1 MSSFG
6 GRMKEYPNI
15 SLDRFDRDNL
25 HARAYFLSHCH
36 KDHMKGLKGPLLKRK
51 LKFSLTV
58 KLYCSPVTKELLLN
72 NPKYGFWE
80 DHIVALEVDNP
91 TQISLVDEITGEK
104 EDIVVTL
111 LPAGHCPGSVMFL
124 IEGNQ
129 GTVLYTGD
137 FRLAKGE
144 VARMEFLHS
153 GGRVKDIQSVYVDT
167 TFCDPSFFQI
177 PSREAC
183 LNGIMEL
190 VRDWIIQSPYHVVWF
205 NCKAAYGYEYLF
217 TNLSEEFGRQIHVK
231 NMDMFRRM
239 PEILCHLTTDR
250 MTQIHACRHPK
261 DEEFLR
267 GSRLPCGS
275 TAPNGTPLNIISIK
289 PSTMWF
295 GERTRKAN
303 VVVKTG
309 ASSYRACFSFH
320 SSYSEIEDFL
330 SYICPVNIYP
340 NVIPLGRTLD
350 NVKEI
355 LKPLCREHSR
365 RGAITYKPL
374 GTLKRAKVENTSVD
388 SDSEDELFEMEEVT
402 PWRRKKPPPKRL
414 KPLSPEKTEPPNC
427 QEDLCLQLHTVQQ
440 NGNYID
446 CTESNDDD
454 EEEEEEGE
462 SATEKPCFDHLT
474 KSSGG
479 QNPACSPPSEPAEG
493 SVDQHKM
500 VDVACPESEPPKWEA
515 FFTADPVLTDEG
527 SELESSQNSRAL
539 SAERPSPWSPNLFS
553 DSDDDS
559 THISSQSTHVSDPGT
574 DGLSQVDT
582 VLLPPEE
589 KIAELQR
596 NQQRDPHKANHEG
609 NHNNWDRDAGSLED
623 GNNFPPQTI
632 SPEKSESQMS
642 SDFEISSTPD
652 SQVPKTEDLKDL
664 YKKLA
669 AGEAIVL
676 NRGSQ

>member
-72 NPKYGFWE
+72 NPKYWFWE

-91 TQISLVDEITGEK
+91 TQISLVDEISGEK

-153 GGRVKDIQSVYVDT
+153 GGRVKDIKSVYVDS
-167 TFCDPSFFQI
+167 TFFDPSFFQI

-183 LNGIMEL
+183 LNGIREL
-190 VRDWIIQSPYHVVWF
+190 VGDWIARGPHHVVWL

-217 TNLSEEFGRQIHVK
+217 TNLSEEFGRQIHVN

-239 PEILCHLTTDR
+239 PEILCHVTTER

-330 SYICPVNIYP
+330 SYICPVNIYA

-365 RGAITYKPL
+365 SGAIIYKPL

-388 SDSEDELFEMEEVT
+388 SSEDELFEAEELT
-402 PWRRKKPPPKRL
+402 PWRRKKPLPKSL
-414 KPLSPEKTEPPNC
+414 KPLSPEERVPTNC
-427 QEDLCLQLHTVQQ
+427 QEDLCLELHPVQQ

-454 EEEEEEGE
+454 DEEEQEGE
-462 SATEKPCFDHLT
+462 PTEQQMATDKSSNDHAT
-474 KSSGG
+474 KSSDG
-479 QNPACSPPSEPAEG
+479 QSPVCSPPRESAEG
-493 SVDQHKM
+493 SVVQHKM
-500 VDVACPESEPPKWEA
+500 VGVASPKSEPPKWEA
-515 FFTADPVLTDEG
+515 FFTADSVLTDEG

-539 SAERPSPWSPNLFS
+539 SVERPGPWSPNLFS

-559 THISSQSTHVSDPGT
+559 THISSQSTHISDPGT

-582 VLLPPEE
+582 VLLTPE
-589 KIAELQR
+589 KRIVELLR
-596 NQQRDPHKANHEG
+596 NQQDIHKANLQG
-609 NHNNWDRDAGSLED
+609 NHTTWDRDTGCFHD
-623 GNNFPPQTI
+623 GNWPPQTG

-652 SQVPKTEDLKDL
+652 SHIPTT
-664 YKKLA
+664 
-669 AGEAIVL
+669 
-676 NRGSQ
+676 